1 MSDYL
6 HPAHV
11 ANVVTSFALLWSGLI
26 ITFFGFIEGTQPL
39 RWLFFYISVII
50 TAILTIV
57 HHIIPQDE
65 TWTSLDI
72 ASNILVVFSIQFALA
87 GDYFSQRFFKIFSIV
102 LGVVN
107 LILVVY
113 LLCLLF
119 LSLPNVY
126 FSLGKGKGFTLGE
139 FALILNA
146 VVTVMILGSSYRRLT
161 FRERIVLLVIL
172 VTFLLG
178 LFLATGSDEYIFPK
192 YMGWHSMWHLTG
204 SFGFI
209 LFWYFN
215 HLRFGIKGKEKYY
228 VNP

>member
-26 ITFFGFIEGTQPL
+26 ITFFWFIEATQPL
-39 RWLFFYISVII
+39 RWLFFYISIII
-50 TAILTIV
+50 TAIPTIV
-57 HHIIPQDE
+57 HHIIPLDE
-65 TWTSLDI
+65 AWTALDI
-72 ASNILVVFSIQFALA
+72 TSNILVVFSLQLALA
-87 GDYFSQRFFKIFSIV
+87 GDYFSRRIFKIFSIV
-102 LGVVN
+102 SGVVN

-119 LSLPNVY
+119 LPVPNVY
-126 FSLGKGKGFTLGE
+126 FSLGEGKGFTLGE

-146 VVTVMILGSSYRRLT
+146 VVAVMILGSSYRKLT
-161 FRERIVLLVIL
+161 FRERVVLLVIL
-172 VTFLLG
+172 GTFLLG
-178 LFLATGSDEYIFPK
+178 LSLATGSDEYIFPK
-192 YMGWHSMWHLTG
+192 YIGWHSMWHLTG

-215 HLRFGIKGKEKYY
+215 HLRFVNKGKEK
-228 VNP
+228 